1 MVIWKNEVPYIV
13 RVVDDLEDLIDKEIF
28 EDVKEFIEDAIQ
40 DSEEVN
46 RLEEEC
52 EQLEYQISDLED
64 ENEELETTIE
74 KLKDKLA
81 NYNQLKSAVMD
92 FKEVLH
98 IDELS
103 KDQRYFFEQLIG
115 VIEEVE

>member
-13 RVVDDLEDLIDKEIF
+13 RTVDDLEDLIDKEIF

-40 DSEEVN
+40 YSEEIT
-46 RLEEEC
+46 RLEEEN
-52 EQLEYQISDLED
+52 EDLEWRVSDLEY
-64 ENEELETTIE
+64 ENEELEITIE
-74 KLKDKLA
+74 KLKDKLE

-103 KDQRYFFEQLIG
+103 KDQRYFFEQLID
-115 VIEEVE
+115 IIDEVK